1 MTRTNVSS
9 NILTNKTTIV
19 YYANFSRWKRFT
31 LWNNCKG
38 K

>member
-9 NILTNKTTIV
+9 NIFTKRLIIV
-19 YYANFSRWKRFT
+19 YSTNFSRWKRFT

-38 K
+38 E